1 MDIQLWKKRKKEL
14 HLTHDQL
21 AELSGVSRRTIA
33 RIFSGK
39 PDCPSPTLNT
49 IDAIEKALGLSDT
62 NWTAEDYE
70 NGVVDNMPVRITAEE
85 SQWLTY
91 REEILR
97 YGGQK
102 DYEAVCVMIGGLIDK
117 RMKEKNI
124 KPITGD

>member
-1 MDIQLWKKRKKEL
+1 MEIEEIKKYMKQNRITYKK
-14 HLTHDQL
+14 L
-21 AELSGVSRRTIA
+21 ASMTGLSISTITKIFGGFA
-33 RIFSGK
+33 RYPRI
-39 PDCPSPTLNT
+39 DT
-49 IDAIEKALGLSDT
+49 IRIIEKAIGLSDT

-102 DYEAVCVMIGGLIDK
+102 DYEAVCVMIEGLIDK